1 MAVAELL
8 EKANGL
14 ADAEKNELIVGI
26 VEKMTVLGLSNLV
39 KAIEEKF
46 DVKATGGGMM
56 VMPGMMPGAAA
67 AGGGGGGEEAA
78 EKTEFD
84 LILKD
89 AGQKKIAVIKEVRG
103 ITNLNLKDAK
113 ELVDKAPVTI
123 KQKMSKEEAEKA
135 KAVLEEAGAVIE
147 IK

>member
-1 MAVAELL
+1 MAVAELI
-8 EKANGL
+8 EKAQGL
-14 ADAEKNELIVGI
+14 GDAEKNELIVGI
-26 VEKMTVLGLSNLV
+26 VEKMTVMGLSNLV
-39 KAIEEKF
+39 KAIETKF
-46 DVKATGGGMM
+46 DVKATGGG
-56 VMPGMMPGAAA
+56 GMMMMAAP
-67 AGGGGGGEEAA
+67 AGGGGGGGGGEAEAA

-113 ELVDKAPVTI
+113 DLVDKAPVTI
-123 KQKMSKEEAEKA
+123 KNKMTKDEAEKA
-135 KAVLEEAGAVIE
+135 KQVLEAAGAVIE

>member
-39 KAIEEKF
+39 KAIEDKF
-46 DVKATGGGMM
+46 DVKATGGG
-56 VMPGMMPGAAA
+56 GMMMMAPMAG
-67 AGGGGGGEEAA
+67 AGGGAAEAEVA

-84 LILKD
+84 LVLKD

-123 KQKMSKEEAEKA
+123 KAKMPKDEAEKA

>member
-8 EKANGL
+8 EKAHSLG
-14 ADAEKNELIVGI
+14 DAEKNELIVGV

-39 KAIEEKF
+39 KAIETKF
-46 DVKATGGGMM
+46 DVKASGGGMM
-56 VMPGMMPGAAA
+56 MAMPM
-67 AGGGGGGEEAA
+67 AGGGGAAPPEEV

-84 LILKD
+84 LVLKD

-123 KQKMSKEEAEKA
+123 KPKMSKDEAEKA

>member
-8 EKANGL
+8 EKAHSLG
-14 ADAEKNELIVGI
+14 DAEKNELIVGV

-39 KAIEEKF
+39 KAIETKF
-46 DVKATGGGMM
+46 DVKASGGGMM
-56 VMPGMMPGAAA
+56 MAMPM
-67 AGGGGGGEEAA
+67 AGGGGGAAPAEEV

-84 LILKD
+84 LVLKD

-123 KQKMSKEEAEKA
+123 KPKMSKDEAEKA

>member
-67 AGGGGGGEEAA
+67 AGGGGGGEAA

>member
-8 EKANGL
+8 EKAHGL

-26 VEKMTVLGLSNLV
+26 VEKMTVLNLSNLV
-39 KAIEEKF
+39 KAIETKF
-46 DVKATGGGMM
+46 DVKATGGG
-56 VMPGMMPGAAA
+56 GMMMMAPMAGGGGAAA
-67 AGGGGGGEEAA
+67 AEEPA

-84 LILKD
+84 LVLKD

-123 KQKMSKEEAEKA
+123 KAKMPKDEAEKA

>member
-8 EKANGL
+8 NQAHTL
-14 ADAEKNELIVGI
+14 ADAEKNELVVGI
-26 VEKMTVLGLSNLV
+26 VEKMTVMGLSNLV
-39 KAIEEKF
+39 KAIETKF
-46 DVKATGGGMM
+46 DVKATGGG
-56 VMPGMMPGAAA
+56 GMMMMAAPAAGGGAAA
-67 AGGGGGGEEAA
+67 ADDVV
-78 EKTEFD
+78 KTEFD
-84 LILKD
+84 LVLKD

-123 KQKMSKEEAEKA
+123 KAKMPKEECDKA
-135 KAVLEEAGAVIE
+135 KALLEEAGAVVE

>member
-1 MAVAELL
+1 MAPMAG
-8 EKANGL
+8 A
-14 ADAEKNELIVGI
+14 
-26 VEKMTVLGLSNLV
+26 
-39 KAIEEKF
+39 
-46 DVKATGGGMM
+46 GG
-56 VMPGMMPGAAA
+56 GAAA
-67 AGGGGGGEEAA
+67 EEPA

-84 LILKD
+84 LVLKD

-123 KQKMSKEEAEKA
+123 KAKMPKDEAEKA

>member
-8 EKANGL
+8 DKANGL

-46 DVKATGGGMM
+46 DVKATGGG
-56 VMPGMMPGAAA
+56 GMMMMAPMAGAGGGAAA
-67 AGGGGGGEEAA
+67 EEPA

-84 LILKD
+84 LVLKD

-123 KQKMSKEEAEKA
+123 KAKMPKDEAEKA

>member
-14 ADAEKNELIVGI
+14 GDAEKNELIVGI

-39 KAIEEKF
+39 KAIETKF
-46 DVKATGGGMM
+46 DVKATGGG
-56 VMPGMMPGAAA
+56 GMMMMAAPA
-67 AGGGGGGEEAA
+67 AGGGGGGGEAEAA

-113 ELVDKAPVTI
+113 DLVDKAPVTI
-123 KQKMSKEEAEKA
+123 KNKMSKDEAEKA
-135 KAVLEEAGAVIE
+135 KQVLEEAGAVIE

>member
-14 ADAEKNELIVGI
+14 NDTDKNELVVGI

-39 KAIEEKF
+39 KAIETKF

-56 VMPGMMPGAAA
+56 MAMPMPG
-67 AGGGGGGEEAA
+67 AGGGGAAAEEAA

-84 LILKD
+84 LVLKD
-89 AGQKKIAVIKEVRG
+89 AGQKKIAVIKEVRAL
-103 ITNLNLKDAK
+103 TNLNLKDAK
-113 ELVDKAPVTI
+113 DLVDKAPVTL
-123 KQKMSKEEAEKA
+123 KQKMSKDEAEKA
-135 KAVLEEAGAVIE
+135 KAVLEEQGAVIE

>member
-8 EKANGL
+8 EKAHGL

-26 VEKMTVLGLSNLV
+26 VEKMTVLNLSNLV
-39 KAIEEKF
+39 KAIETKF
-46 DVKATGGGMM
+46 DVKATGGG
-56 VMPGMMPGAAA
+56 GMMMMAPMAGGAGAAA
-67 AGGGGGGEEAA
+67 AEEPA

-84 LILKD
+84 LVLKD

-123 KQKMSKEEAEKA
+123 KAKMPKDEAEKA

>member
-1 MAVAELL
+1 MAVTELL

-14 ADAEKNELIVGI
+14 GDAEKNELIVGI

-39 KAIEEKF
+39 KAIETKF
-46 DVKATGGGMM
+46 EVKASGGGGMM
-56 VMPGMMPGAAA
+56 MMAAPA
-67 AGGGGGGEEAA
+67 AGGGGGGGGDEPA

-84 LILKD
+84 LVLKD

-113 ELVDKAPVTI
+113 DLVDKAPVTI
-123 KQKMSKEEAEKA
+123 KNKMTKDEAEKA
-135 KAVLEEAGAVIE
+135 KQVLEEAGAVIE

>member
-8 EKANGL
+8 DKANGL

-39 KAIEEKF
+39 KAIEDKF
-46 DVKATGGGMM
+46 DVKATGGG
-56 VMPGMMPGAAA
+56 GMMMMAPMAGAGGGAAA
-67 AGGGGGGEEAA
+67 EEPA

-84 LILKD
+84 LVLKD

-123 KQKMSKEEAEKA
+123 KAKMPKDEAEKA

>member
-8 EKANGL
+8 EKAHGL
-14 ADAEKNELIVGI
+14 ADAEKNELIVGV

-46 DVKATGGGMM
+46 DVKASGGGMM
-56 VMPGMMPGAAA
+56 MMPGMMPG
-67 AGGGGGGEEAA
+67 GGGGAAPAEEV

-123 KQKMSKEEAEKA
+123 KPKMSKDEAEKA

>member
-46 DVKATGGGMM
+46 DVKATGGGGMM
-56 VMPGMMPGAAA
+56 MMAPGMMGGAPAA
-67 AGGGGGGEEAA
+67 PAEEV

-84 LILKD
+84 LVLKD

-123 KQKMSKEEAEKA
+123 KQKMPKDEAEKA